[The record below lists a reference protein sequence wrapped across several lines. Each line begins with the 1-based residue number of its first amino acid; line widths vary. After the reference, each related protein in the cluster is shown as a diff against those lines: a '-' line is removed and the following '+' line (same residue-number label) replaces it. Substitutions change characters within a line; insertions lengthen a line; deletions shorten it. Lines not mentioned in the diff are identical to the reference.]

1 MRPQRRARWTLLAG
15 PAACAALAA
24 AVLVGYVGDANAD
37 PPGASEHRQVLTS
50 ARDALTRAELDLGR
64 LEGAAQQAE
73 TAHRQAAA
81 RVTAAKQA
89 SARAAAHAQV
99 ARAAA
104 TQAESNLGRLVA
116 AVYRYGAAQEAGT
129 LFLML
134 DVSDPAQYLEGVHT
148 VRRVLVSSSS
158 VLAQAKAAS
167 RDADAASARAGA
179 EASALTTA
187 EQEVGR
193 SAQAADAAAQAAE
206 ARVAAL
212 GTELDALL
220 GRQGAGQTT
229 ASELALELAAEAD
242 AASEHEPPVRYDAAL
257 EQKAVGYALA
267 QLGKPYLWGGTGPD
281 SFDCSGLAMRAYG
294 AAGITLP
301 HFAAFQYKASH
312 PLTYSQL
319 RPGDLLFWA
328 SDPKE
333 SGTIYHEAIYLGGQQ
348 MVQAPKTGWDVMVS
362 NMWMWGP
369 IQFYARPSSAGR

>member
-1 MRPQRRARWTLLAG
+1 MRLRGRTGWMPLAG

-24 AVLVGYVGDANAD
+24 AAVVGYVGDARAD
-37 PPGASEHRQVLTS
+37 PPGPNGHRQVLAS
-50 ARDALTRAELDLGR
+50 ARDALTQAELDLGR
-64 LEGAAQQAE
+64 LETAAAQAE
-73 TAHRQAAA
+73 TAHQQAAA

-89 SARAAAHAQV
+89 SARAAAHARV
-99 ARAAA
+99 AKAAA
-104 TQAESNLGRLVA
+104 GQAESNLGRLVA

-148 VRRVLVSSSS
+148 VRRVVVNSSS
-158 VLAQAKAAS
+158 VVAQAKAAS

-187 EQEVGR
+187 EQDVGR
-193 SAQAADAAAQAAE
+193 TAQAADDAAQAAE
-206 ARVAAL
+206 ARVTAL
-212 GTELDALL
+212 GTQLDALL
-220 GRQGAGQTT
+220 GRQGTGQTT

-242 AASEHEPPVRYDAAL
+242 AVSEHEPPVPYDAAL
-257 EQKAVGYALA
+257 EGKAVSYALA
-267 QLGKPYLWGGTGPD
+267 QLGKPYLWGGTGPQ

-294 AAGITLP
+294 AAGVQLP
-301 HFAAFQYKASH
+301 HFAAFQYAASH

-319 RPGDLLFWA
+319 QPGDLLFWA
-328 SDPKE
+328 SDPRE

-369 IQFYARPSSAGR
+369 IQFYARPSPPGR